1 MSDSTLLL
9 SVRPKYAEKIFKGI
23 KTVELRR
30 TRPRLCEGDV
40 VIVYASS
47 PTKALIGA
55 FEVEKVIQKPLD
67 YLWDEVKDKAGISY
81 EDFCCYYKG
90 VSVGCGI
97 FLNKTC
103 HFNEPI
109 KLDRLRQESYN
120 FSPPQSYRYLKPNEL
135 DLVEKI
141 ANFDMSKFSRFYQ
154 TTLVIT

>member
-9 SVRPKYAEKIFKGI
+9 SVRPEYAEKIFEGI

-55 FEVEKVIQKPLD
+55 FEVEKVIQKPLKD
-67 YLWDEVKDKAGISY
+67 LWHEVQKKAGISY
-81 EDFCCYYKG
+81 DDFCCYYEG

-97 FLNKTC
+97 FLDKPC
-103 HFNEPI
+103 SFNEPI
-109 KLDRLRQESYN
+109 KLDRLRQESNN
-120 FSPPQSYRYLKPNEL
+120 FRPPQSYRYLKPNEL

-141 ANFDMSKFSRFYQ
+141 AKFDMSKFSRFYQ
-154 TTLVIT
+154 TTLAIT